1 MTMCKED
8 KLEID
13 RLVCIYLNGIQSV
26 TNDAGWQMVGIMGKL
41 IDFAGDLPP
50 PSGNDQSN
58 LSMILAIK
66 LLRQRHAEW
75 PTIYPAMTMFK
86 RDKAEQALALLSKN
100 FYVGLNKETDK
111 PFTDQERADAIGQDQ
126 RVYRYNLEK
135 GYYSLKAELERA
147 ENYKSLFQ
155 DAS

>member
-1 MTMCKED
+1 MTVSKMD

-26 TNDAGWQMVGIMGKL
+26 TNVAGWETMGIMGKL

-75 PTIYPAMTMFK
+75 PIIYPAMTVFK
-86 RDKAEQALALLSKN
+86 RDKQEQALALMSKN
-100 FYVGLNKETDK
+100 YYVGLNSETDK
-111 PFTDQERADAIGQDQ
+111 PYTEQERAEAINQEQ

-135 GYYSLKAELERA
+135 AYYSLQAELERA
-147 ENYKSLFQ
+147 QSYRSLFHE
-155 DAS
+155 AG